1 MSPPGLQLDT
11 NVPQDGPNQLPSHED
26 APSPSSPS
34 RVPVNFFDPV
44 GVRELKR
51 TMTTRSTRS
60 QSQAHHR
67 GNAPPP
73 TLHSSEKTDSLS
85 SSSVTGGLGV
95 DDSFD
100 FEQTLN
106 DLIRR

>member
-11 NVPQDGPNQLPSHED
+11 NVPQDVPNQLASPED
-26 APSPSSPS
+26 APSSPS

-44 GVRELKR
+44 GVSELKR
-51 TMTTRSTRS
+51 TMTMRSTRS

-67 GNAPPP
+67 GNSASHA
-73 TLHSSEKTDSLS
+73 LHSSPEKVDSVS
-85 SSSVTGGLGV
+85 SSSVTEGLDA

-100 FEQTLN
+100 FERTLN